1 MDFKG
6 ATADFIKMKSIHS
19 FEVNECF
26 DNLAWD
32 LQMSIL
38 QYSYFGDMNHLTNIE
53 NRV

>member
-6 ATADFIKMKSIHS
+6 ATAEFIKMKSIHS

-38 QYSYFGDMNHLTNIE
+38 QYS
-53 NRV
+53 